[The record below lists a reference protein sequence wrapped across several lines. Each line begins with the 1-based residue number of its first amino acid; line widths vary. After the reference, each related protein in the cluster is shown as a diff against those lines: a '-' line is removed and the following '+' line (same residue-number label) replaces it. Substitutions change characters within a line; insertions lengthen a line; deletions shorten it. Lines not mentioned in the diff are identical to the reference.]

1 MQTYDLIMIVVL
13 AGATIFGFWKGM
25 AWQIASLA
33 SLFVSYIASLKFS
46 AQLAPFFVRIAG
58 SFGYQLQPPLDRFV
72 AMLAV
77 YMGASFVIW
86 TLFRFVSK
94 AIDKVRLQAFD
105 KQIGAMFGFAKGV
118 LLCVVITF
126 FAATLLP
133 PAQGEAIVSSQSG
146 RCIVALL
153 DKADTVFP
161 PELHQVL
168 DPYINKIEQKLN
180 PNFQPRTQDMQSLWQ
195 GHAQSIGLS
204 NLPQAAWPQGQQPTQ
219 PNTAWPTQSQ
229 PQTQV
234 AWPAPSQI
242 QIPWPT
248 NVPSTPSQP
257 TNGENFN
264 PYAAP
269 REPQPFPGP
278 YSAEVPASRDY

>member
-1 MQTYDLIMIVVL
+1 MQTYDLIMVLVL

-33 SLFVSYIASLKFS
+33 SLFVSYVASLKFS
-46 AQLAPFFVRIAG
+46 AQLAP
-58 SFGYQLQPPLDRFV
+58 SFASLFGLQPPLDRFA
-72 AMLAV
+72 AMLAIYV
-77 YMGASFVIW
+77 GASFFIW

-118 LLCVVITF
+118 LLCVAITF
-126 FAATLLP
+126 FAVTLMP
-133 PAQGEAIVSSQSG
+133 PAQGEAIVASKSG
-146 RCIVALL
+146 HVIAKLL
-153 DKADTVFP
+153 DKAHTVFP

-168 DPYINKIEQKLN
+168 DPYLNKIEQKLN
-180 PNFQPRTQDMQSLWQ
+180 PNFQPHGQDMQSLWQ
-195 GHAQSIGLS
+195 GQAQSIGLS
-204 NLPQAAWPQGQQPTQ
+204 NLPQVAWPQMQQPSQPNAAWPSQT
-219 PNTAWPTQSQ
+219 Q
-229 PQTQV
+229 PQT

-248 NVPSTPSQP
+248 SDPSQP
-257 TNGENFN
+257 ATANGFN

-278 YSAEVPASRDY
+278 YSAEIPASRDY

>member
-1 MQTYDLIMIVVL
+1 MQSYDLIMVVVL

-33 SLFVSYIASLKFS
+33 SLFVSYVLSLKLS
-46 AQLAPFFVRIAG
+46 AQLAPTFAQM
-58 SFGYQLQPPLDRFV
+58 FGLQPPLDRFA
-72 AMLAV
+72 AMFAIYV
-77 YMGASFVIW
+77 GASFFIW
-86 TLFRFVSK
+86 TLFRFVSR

-133 PAQGEAIVSSQSG
+133 PAQGEAIVGSQSG
-146 RCIVALL
+146 RLIVKLL
-153 DKADTVFP
+153 DKSHSVFP

-168 DPYINKIEQKLN
+168 DPYLNKIEQKLN
-180 PNFQPRTQDMQSLWQ
+180 PNFQPHGPDMQSVWQ
-195 GHAQSIGLS
+195 GQTQSIGLP
-204 NLPQAAWPQGQQPTQ
+204 NIPQVTWP
-219 PNTAWPTQSQ
+219 QSQ
-229 PQTQV
+229 PQQQQP
-234 AWPAPSQI
+234 AWPVPSQPQTAWPGPSQL

-248 NVPSTPSQP
+248 NQPSQISPPSTA
-257 TNGENFN
+257 NDFN

-269 REPQPFPGP
+269 PREPQLFPGP
-278 YSAEVPASRDY
+278 FSAEIPASRNY